1 MLIIINTRILYQ
13 FYILIK
19 NLNTF
24 VFDHTLYYI
33 VKQNIFVVNV
43 YKYSVQKK
51 Y

>member
-1 MLIIINTRILYQ
+1 MINTRILYQ

-19 NLNTF
+19 NLNAF
-24 VFDHTLYYI
+24 IFEHLYVSHYI

-51 Y
+51 C